1 MYMHTNASMHECVTL
16 HCTQNGVKL
25 ITKANGTAAAA
36 ANTHTKQLQKTP
48 VGGGFALIQLC
59 VVYTLA
65 RRANAQ
71 TTTTTMATAITE
83 ATTTTTAMRS
93 QAQLGYLI
101 AFFLSLS
108 REFVQIKSDGNFNSR
123 VGIMLV
129 PLPLPLPLPVPRTAT
144 SIIIAR
150 VARVAIVV
158 VVSAVFRFLFA
169 ACCCCRLLCCFMRPQ
184 NVLQSHDSQQQQQQQ
199 HL

>member
-1 MYMHTNASMHECVTL
+1 MYMYTIACMHECVTL

-36 ANTHTKQLQKTP
+36 ANTHTKQQQKTP

-71 TTTTTMATAITE
+71 TTITE

-129 PLPLPLPLPVPRTAT
+129 PLPLPLPFPRSAT

-158 VVSAVFRFLFA
+158 VVFAVFRFLFA
-169 ACCCCRLLCCFMRPQ
+169 ACCCCRLLFCFMRPQ
-184 NVLQSHDSQQQQQQQ
+184 NVLQSHDSQQQQ
-199 HL
+199 